1 MNIFRPVVSFL
12 QWAALKISE
21 ADGKPQLTAGDVHA
35 IVNKVVE
42 VQTLFKGERGPA
54 RAARVAQWV
63 SDNIGSR
70 LPEWA
75 RRPLVYVC
83 WLIAYRK
90 GLLK

>member
-1 MNIFRPVVSFL
+1 MNIFQPVVSFL
-12 QWAALKISE
+12 RWAALKLSE
-21 ADGKPQLTAGDVHA
+21 ADGKPQLTAGDIHA

-42 VQTLFKGERGPA
+42 VQTLFRSERGPE
-54 RAARVAQWV
+54 RAARVAQWIGE
-63 SDNIGSR
+63 NIGNR

-83 WLIAYRK
+83 WLIAHKK